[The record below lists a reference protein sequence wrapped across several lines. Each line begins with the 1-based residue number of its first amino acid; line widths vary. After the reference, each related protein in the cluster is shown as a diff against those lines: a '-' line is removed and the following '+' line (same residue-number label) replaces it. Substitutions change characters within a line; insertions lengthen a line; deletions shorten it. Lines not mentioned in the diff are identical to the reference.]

1 MASDIKYRS
10 YKISVDFLKWIRKQN
25 IAIDDKWLVRQVSRS
40 IASIGANL
48 VEAQSSSSSKEFI
61 RFNEISLKSANE
73 SKYWLCL
80 MRDGLEI
87 KDENVKYFIKEIDEI
102 SKIIAKGIISL
113 KKKNDV

>member
-1 MASDIKYRS
+1 MPSDIKYRS
-10 YKISVDFLKWIRKQN
+10 YNISVEFLKWVRKQKF
-25 IAIDDKWLVRQVSRS
+25 AIDDKWIIRQVSRA

-61 RFNEISLKSANE
+61 RYNEISLKSANE

-80 MRDGLEI
+80 IRDGLEV
-87 KDENVKYFIKEIDEI
+87 KDENLKYFIKEINEI

-113 KKKNDV
+113 KNKEK